1 MLIPVDDIVS
11 TVPEVDAIVL
21 TLPGTAAT
29 EGAALIDWFDG
40 SWVPLG
46 VYTFVLAAITFATTF
61 ITPETRGRDLIP
73 VEDALDEVK
82 AGGVPA
88 R

>member
-1 MLIPVDDIVS
+1 MRVTSAASGESHYFDGVMLSPTSSV
-11 TVPEVDAIVL
+11 
-21 TLPGTAAT
+21 
-29 EGAALIDWFDG
+29 IDWFDG
-40 SWVPLG
+40 SWVPLAI
-46 VYTFVLAAITFATTF
+46 YTLVLAGITFATTF